1 MRQLQ
6 DGAVIDDRYEITAH
20 LGSGGM
26 AEVYCATDTQL
37 GRNVALK
44 VLHERFAAD
53 EEFVERFKREASSA
67 AGLAHQHV
75 VGVYDRGEWEGT
87 SYIAMEFVSGRTLK
101 QVVLQEGPL
110 DPQRAVD
117 LTVQILRAARFA
129 HRRGIIHRDF
139 KPQNV
144 IVDDEGRAKV
154 TDFGIA
160 RAGASDMTQTGSIL
174 GTAQYLSP
182 EQAQGHAVGA
192 RSDLYSIGIIL
203 YELLTGRVPFEADS
217 AVTIALKQVSEA
229 PVPPSE
235 HNPRVTPEL
244 EAVVLRALA
253 KEPRERFADADE
265 FIAALEAA
273 GSRIPSPRAIAAAEA
288 AAAALPTAAAVGG
301 IAAAGV
307 VAPPPPAG
315 PPPPVAAGS
324 DPPTGVYPVQPV
336 RETVVPPPPPPRAP
350 IERTRRKRWPWILL
364 GGLLLLGLVLLLVSV
379 LSPSRV
385 TVPNVVGGSVSTAT
399 NRLQSEGFEVE
410 TVRDNSD
417 KPRNQVIGQN
427 PPGGTTADEGS
438 LVRITVSEGPRLVTV
453 PDVVGMG
460 RLQARRTLTEAGFEV
475 REVKVASATVRVN
488 RVVAQNPDGDSVNE
502 AGRVVTIEV
511 SSGPELLTVPNVVGK
526 TTEQARSA
534 LEAFKVELREQEDD
548 EAEPGTVIEQDPAR
562 GQLARGATVTLT
574 IAVEP
579 KQISVPDVV
588 GRSQNAAT
596 KTLSGRGF
604 EVVVEDTTVDSPLQ
618 DGRVQEQSPTPDEG
632 KVDRGA
638 TVTITVGRFEPALD
652 PEPGTPTTTTP
663 GPSTTT
669 TTPAP

>member
-1 MRQLQ
+1 MRQLE
-6 DGAVIDDRYEITAH
+6 DGAVIDDRYEISAH

-44 VLHERFAAD
+44 ILHERFAAD

-101 QVVLQEGPL
+101 QIIVEEGPL
-110 DPQRAVD
+110 DPQGAVD

-192 RSDLYSIGIIL
+192 RSDLYSIGVIL
-203 YELLTGRVPFEADS
+203 YELLTGRLPFQAES

-265 FIAALEAA
+265 FIAALDAA
-273 GSRIPSPRAIAAAEA
+273 ASRIPSPRAVAAAEA
-288 AAAALPTAAAVGG
+288 AAAALPTAVAGAGG
-301 IAAAGV
+301 V
-307 VAPPPPAG
+307 MAPPPASS
-315 PPPPVAAGS
+315 S
-324 DPPTGVYPVQPV
+324 DPSTGVYPAVA
-336 RETVVPPPPPPRAP
+336 REERREVIAAPPPRRP
-350 IERTRRKRWPWILL
+350 DRKRWPWLLL
-364 GGLLLLGLVLLLVSV
+364 GGLALLGLVLLLVSV

-385 TVPNVVGGSVSTAT
+385 AVPNVVGSSVSTAT
-399 NRLQSEGFEVE
+399 NRLQGEGFDVQ

-417 KPRNQVIGQN
+417 KPRNTVIGQD
-427 PPGGTTADEGS
+427 PAGGTTADEGS
-438 LVRITVSEGPRLVTV
+438 RVTITVSEGPSIVTV
-453 PDVVGMG
+453 PDVVGDG
-460 RLQARRTLTEAGFEV
+460 RREARRTLTDAGFEV
-475 REVKVASATVRVN
+475 RETKAPSASVRVD
-488 RVVAQNPDGDSVNE
+488 RVIAQTPPGGSLTE
-502 AGRVVTIEV
+502 AGQAVEIEV
-511 SSGPELLTVPNVVGK
+511 STGPQTLSVPNVVGK
-526 TTEQARSA
+526 TTEQAR
-534 LEAFKVELREQEDD
+534 ELLGGFEVSVQEKEDD
-548 EAEPGTVIEQDPAR
+548 EADPGTVIAQDPAR
-562 GQLARGATVTLT
+562 GQLRRGATVRLT
-574 IAVEP
+574 VAVEP
-579 KQISVPDVV
+579 AQIAVPDVV

-596 KTLSGRGF
+596 RTLSGRGF
-604 EVVVEDTTVDSPLQ
+604 EVVAEDVTVDSEAQ
-618 DGRVQEQSPTPDEG
+618 DGRVQEQSPSPDGG
-632 KVDRGA
+632 KVDRGS
-638 TVTITVGRFEPALD
+638 TVTIGVGRFEPAT
-652 PEPGTPTTTTP
+652 EPAPRTPTTTTP
-663 GPSTTT
+663 APGT
-669 TTPAP
+669 TTPAPAP

>member
-1 MRQLQ
+1 MRQLA
-6 DGAVIDDRYEITAH
+6 DDDVIDGRYRISAH

-26 AEVYCATDTQL
+26 AEVYCATDLQL

-44 VLHERFAAD
+44 ILHERFAAD

-101 QVVLQEGPL
+101 QIIVEQGPL

-203 YELLTGRVPFEADS
+203 YELLTGRVPFEAES

-229 PVPPSE
+229 PVAPSE

-265 FIAALEAA
+265 FIAALDAA
-273 GSRIPSPRAIAAAEA
+273 ASRIPSPRAIAAAEA
-288 AAAALPTAAAVGG
+288 AAAALPAAAAVG
-301 IAAAGV
+301 AAGV
-307 VAPPPPAG
+307 MAPPPPS
-315 PPPPVAAGS
+315 PPPVPPPRAPS
-324 DPPTGVYPVQPV
+324 DPPTGVYPAAAV
-336 RETVVPPPPPPRAP
+336 RE
-350 IERTRRKRWPWILL
+350 ERREPVAVAALPAAGARKRWPWFVL
-364 GGLLLLGLVLLLVSV
+364 GGLALLGLVVLLVS
-379 LSPSRV
+379 LFAPSRV
-385 TVPNVVGGSVSTAT
+385 TVPNVVSSSVSVAT
-399 NRLQSEGFEVE
+399 NRLQSEGFEYE
-410 TVRDNSD
+410 IVRDNSD
-417 KPRNQVIGQN
+417 KPANTVIGQS
-427 PPGGTTADEGS
+427 PEGGTAADEGS
-438 LVRITVSEGPRLVTV
+438 SVRITVSEGPPLATV
-453 PDVVGMG
+453 PDVVGKG
-460 RLQARRTLTEAGFEV
+460 RLEARRTLTTAGFEV
-475 REVKVASATVRVN
+475 RETRSPSATIAVN
-488 RVVAQNPDGDSVNE
+488 RVISQNPDGDSVNQ
-502 AGRVVTIEV
+502 AGRAVTIEV
-511 SSGPELLTVPNVVGK
+511 STGPERVTVPNVVGR

-534 LEAFKVELREQEDD
+534 LDAFKVAIEEQEDD
-548 EAEPGTVIEQDPAR
+548 EAAPGTVIAQDPAR
-562 GQLARGATVTLT
+562 GELARGATVRLT
-574 IAVEP
+574 VAVEP
-579 KQISVPDVV
+579 KQISVPNVV
-588 GRSQNAAT
+588 GRSQNSAT
-596 KTLSGRGF
+596 KTLSGAGF
-604 EVVVEDTTVDSPLQ
+604 EVAAEEVAVDTLGEDGL
-618 DGRVQEQSPTPDEG
+618 VQEQSPPAGGD
-632 KVDRGA
+632 KVDRGS
-638 TVTITVGRFEPALD
+638 TVTITVGRFDPPQD
-652 PEPGTPTTTTP
+652 PEPGTPTPTTTTP
-663 GPSTTT
+663 SATT

>member
-6 DGAVIDDRYEITAH
+6 DGAVIDERYEISAH

-26 AEVYCATDTQL
+26 AEVYCARDMQL

-87 SYIAMEFVSGRTLK
+87 SYIAMEFVSGKTLK
-101 QVVLQEGPL
+101 QLVQEEGPL
-110 DPQRAVD
+110 TAQRAVD

-203 YELLTGRVPFEADS
+203 YELLTGRVPFEAES

-229 PVPPSE
+229 PVPPSRI
-235 HNPRVTPEL
+235 NPRVTPEL
-244 EAVVLRALA
+244 ESVVLRALA
-253 KEPRERFADADE
+253 KEPRDRFADADE

-273 GSRIPSPRAIAAAEA
+273 ASRIPSSRAIAAAEA
-288 AAAALPTAAAVGG
+288 AAAALPAAAVTGAGG
-301 IAAAGV
+301 VMAPPPPV
-307 VAPPPPAG
+307 VPPPPAG
-315 PPPPVAAGS
+315 ADGANPS
-324 DPPTGVYPVQPV
+324 TGVYPVSEERREFV
-336 RETVVPPPPPPRAP
+336 RPPGPLPPSSGGPG
-350 IERTRRKRWPWILL
+350 RRRWPWIVA
-364 GGLLLLGLVLLLVSV
+364 GGLVALGLVVLLASV
-379 LSPSRV
+379 LSPKSV
-385 TVPNVVGGSVSTAT
+385 TVPNVVGASISTAT
-399 NRLQSEGFEVE
+399 NRLQGEGFEVVSV
-410 TVRDNSD
+410 TDNSD
-417 KPRNQVIGQN
+417 KPRNRVIGQD
-427 PPGGTTADEGS
+427 PGGGTIADEGS
-438 LVRITVSEGPRLVTV
+438 RVTITVSEGPSIVDV
-453 PDVVGMG
+453 PNVVGRG
-460 RLQARRTLTEAGFEV
+460 RQLARRTLTDAGF
-475 REVKVASATVRVN
+475 KVSEQRAASDTVRPNLVIS
-488 RVVAQNPDGDSVNE
+488 QDPSGGSLKE
-502 AGRVVTIEV
+502 SGQQVTIVV
-511 SSGPELLTVPNVVGK
+511 STGAERVAVPSVIGKKLDEARATLEDFRVTV
-526 TTEQARSA
+526 TE
-534 LEAFKVELREQEDD
+534 KEDD
-548 EAEPGTVIEQDPAR
+548 EAEPGTVIEQDPAGGR
-562 GQLARGATVTLT
+562 LARDATVRLT
-574 IAVEP
+574 VAIEP
-579 KQISVPDVV
+579 KQIAVPNVV
-588 GRSQNAAT
+588 GRSQNSAT

-604 EVVVEDTTVDSPLQ
+604 EVVAEDVTVDSSAQ
-618 DGRVQEQSPTPDEG
+618 DGLVQEQSPSSDGE
-632 KVDRGA
+632 KVDRGS
-638 TVTITVGRFEPALD
+638 TVTISVGRFEPAVD
-652 PEPGTPTTTTP
+652 PEPSSPTTTTTT
-663 GPSTTT
+663 PSTTT

>member
-1 MRQLQ
+1 MRQLK

-87 SYIAMEFVSGRTLK
+87 SYIAMEFVSGKTLK
-101 QVVLQEGPL
+101 QVVLEEGPL

-144 IVDDEGRAKV
+144 IIDDEGRAKV

-203 YELLTGRVPFEADS
+203 YELLTGRVPFEAES

-229 PVPPSE
+229 PVPPSR
-235 HNPRVTPEL
+235 HNRQVPPEI
-244 EAVVLRALA
+244 ESVVLRALA
-253 KEPRERFADADE
+253 KEPRDRFADADE

-273 GSRIPSPRAIAAAEA
+273 ASRIPSARAIAAAEA
-288 AAAALPTAAAVGG
+288 AAASLPAAAAVG
-301 IAAAGV
+301 AAAGV
-307 VAPPPPAG
+307 MAPPPPPPPPPPPVTSAG
-315 PPPPVAAGS
+315 PPPGPS
-324 DPPTGVYPVQPV
+324 TGVYPV
-336 RETVVPPPPPPRAP
+336 REPRREVVSPLPDPRAS
-350 IERTRRKRWPWILL
+350 RKRWPWIVL
-364 GGLLLLGLVLLLVSV
+364 GGLVLLGLILLLVST
-379 LSPSRV
+379 LSSKRV
-385 TVPNVVGGSVSTAT
+385 AVPNVVGSSISTAT
-399 NRLQSEGFEVE
+399 NRLESDGFEVVP
-410 TVRDNSD
+410 VRDNSD
-417 KPRNQVIGQN
+417 KPRNTVIGQN
-427 PPGGTTADEGS
+427 PGGGTTADEGS
-438 LVRITVSEGPRLVTV
+438 RVTITVSEGPRIVDV
-453 PDVVGMG
+453 PNVVGKG
-460 RLQARRTLTEAGFEV
+460 RLTARRTLTGAGFEV
-475 REVKVASATVRVN
+475 REERAASDSVAIN
-488 RVVAQNPDGDSVNE
+488 RVISQDPSGGSLKE
-502 AGRVVTIEV
+502 AGQVVTIQV
-511 SSGPELLTVPNVVGK
+511 SSGQERLPVPNVVGK
-526 TTEQARSA
+526 TTDEARSA
-534 LEAFKVELREQEDD
+534 LDDFKVTVTEKEDD
-548 EAEPGTVIEQDPAR
+548 EADPGTVIEQDPAR
-562 GQLARGATVTLT
+562 GELARGATVRLT
-574 IAVEP
+574 VAVEP
-579 KQISVPDVV
+579 KQIAVPNVV
-588 GRSQNAAT
+588 GRSQNSAT

-604 EVVVEDTTVDSPLQ
+604 EVVAEDVEVDSLAQ
-618 DGRVQEQSPTPDEG
+618 DGLVQEQSPAADGG
-632 KVDRGA
+632 KVDRGT
-638 TVTITVGRFEPALD
+638 TVTISVGRFDPAQD
-652 PEPGTPTTTTP
+652 PEPGTPTPTTTTP
-663 GPSTTT
+663 ATTT

>member
-1 MRQLQ
+1 MRQLE
-6 DGAVIDDRYEITAH
+6 DGDVIDERYEISAH

-26 AEVYCATDTQL
+26 AEVYCAKDTQL
-37 GRNVALK
+37 GRLVALK

-101 QVVLQEGPL
+101 QIIVEHGPL
-110 DPQRAVD
+110 APQAAVD

-203 YELLTGRVPFEADS
+203 YELLTGRVPFQAES
-217 AVTIALKQVSEA
+217 AVTIALKQVSET

-235 HNPRVTPEL
+235 LNPRVTPEL

-253 KEPRERFADADE
+253 KEPPARFADADE

-273 GSRIPSPRAIAAAEA
+273 ASRIPSQRAIAAAEA
-288 AAAALPTAAAVGG
+288 AAAALPTAAVG
-301 IAAAGV
+301 AAGGAV
-307 VAPPPPAG
+307 MAPPPP
-315 PPPPVAAGS
+315 PPPEAAS
-324 DPPTGVYPVQPV
+324 DPPTGVYPAPLV
-336 RETVVPPPPPPRAP
+336 REQRREAIVAPPPPPPLPRPSA
-350 IERTRRKRWPWILL
+350 RKRWPWILL
-364 GGLLLLGLVLLLVSV
+364 GGLALLGLILLLVSV
-379 LSPSRV
+379 LSPDRV
-385 TVPNVVGGSVSTAT
+385 QVPNVVGSSISVAT
-399 NRLQSEGFEVE
+399 TRLQSEGFEVA

-417 KPRNQVIGQN
+417 KPRNIVIGQD
-427 PPGGTTADEGS
+427 PGGGSTADKGS
-438 LVRITVSEGPRLVTV
+438 RVTINVSEGPRIVNV
-453 PDVVGMG
+453 PEVVGKG
-460 RLQARRTLTEAGFEV
+460 RLEARRTLTAAGFKV
-475 REVKVASATVRVN
+475 RETKAASATVAIN
-488 RVVAQNPDGDSVNE
+488 RVISQSPDGGSLKQS
-502 AGRVVTIEV
+502 GQVVVIEV
-511 SSGPELLTVPNVVGK
+511 STGPERLIVPNVVGR
-526 TTEQARSA
+526 TTDQARAA
-534 LEAFKVELREQEDD
+534 LDAFKVTVEEKEDD
-548 EAEPGTVIEQDPAR
+548 EADPGTVIAQDPPAG
-562 GQLARGATVTLT
+562 GQLERGSSVRLTV
-574 IAVEP
+574 AV
-579 KQISVPDVV
+579 QTSQVAVPDVI
-588 GRSQNAAT
+588 GRSQNTAT

-604 EVVVEDTTVDSPLQ
+604 EVVAEDVPVDSPVQ
-618 DGRVQEQSPTPDEG
+618 VGRVQEQSPSPDGG
-632 KVDRGA
+632 KVDRGS
-638 TVTITVGRFEPALD
+638 TVTIGVGRLEPAD
-652 PEPGTPTTTTP
+652 PEPRTPTTTTTT
-663 GPSTTT
+663 PSTTT